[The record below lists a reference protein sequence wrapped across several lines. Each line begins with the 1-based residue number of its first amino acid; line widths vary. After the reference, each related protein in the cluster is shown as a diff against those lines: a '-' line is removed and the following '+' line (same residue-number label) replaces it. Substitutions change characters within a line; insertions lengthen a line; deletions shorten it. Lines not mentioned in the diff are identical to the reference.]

1 MITLNNNM
9 NVFNFAW
16 AIDFAYGIK
25 DTLCLFREKNFI
37 LN

>member
-1 MITLNNNM
+1 MKTLNPNM

-25 DTLCLFREKNFI
+25 DAICTWFRENKS
-37 LN
+37 

>member
-1 MITLNNNM
+1 MKTLNPNM

-25 DTLCLFREKNFI
+25 DAICTRFREFKS
-37 LN
+37 

>member
-1 MITLNNNM
+1 MKTLNPNM

-25 DTLCLFREKNFI
+25 DAYCQVFRVNKS
-37 LN
+37 